1 MLFSAQLAILRRGS
15 CLEWKAPDLRRSVSL
30 EACCLAMRS
39 RIQAPTSVVI
49 MEKHRGDRS
58 IPLPADVVRDDPDFA
73 VVGCV
78 VAGEEAAITGAGCF
92 VVGGFVVCVQI
103 APIALGMA
111 IEEGG
116 DLVVG
121 NGGGKGSGGDDA
133 AKVVEYGGKS
143 CRVGRKSRGPA

>member
-58 IPLPADVVRDDPDFA
+58 IPLPADVVRDDPDLA

-78 VAGEEAAITGAGCF
+78 VAGEKAAVASACGFI
-92 VVGGFVVCVQI
+92 VGGLVLGVQLP
-103 APIALGMA
+103 PIA
-111 IEEGG
+111 
-116 DLVVG
+116 
-121 NGGGKGSGGDDA
+121 
-133 AKVVEYGGKS
+133 
-143 CRVGRKSRGPA
+143 